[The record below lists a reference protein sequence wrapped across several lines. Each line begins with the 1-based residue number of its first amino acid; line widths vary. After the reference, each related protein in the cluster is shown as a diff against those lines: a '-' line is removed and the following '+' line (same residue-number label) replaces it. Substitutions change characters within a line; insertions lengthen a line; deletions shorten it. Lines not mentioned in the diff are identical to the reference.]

1 MFDTIEHI
9 WNPREVIT
17 RLLDNIKPNG
27 YLILST
33 PDAGSLTAKLLGKRW
48 AFMTPPEHLS
58 FSPDERYRQCLLK
71 QRRRLFTLSLR
82 ASGPISG
89 FYSIKA
95 TRVGL
100 IPTWLSR
107 IFNWPILDRI
117 PIYVPTKDVVYC
129 VARKHSENPNAKGYL

>member
-58 FSPDERYRQCLLK
+58 FSP
-71 QRRRLFTLSLR
+71 
-82 ASGPISG
+82 I
-89 FYSIKA
+89 
-95 TRVGL
+95 
-100 IPTWLSR
+100 
-107 IFNWPILDRI
+107 
-117 PIYVPTKDVVYC
+117 DVIG
-129 VARKHSENPNAKGYL
+129 NAC